1 METKMNI
8 KKIGVLLGLSMT
20 LTCAAWAQAPYRA
33 SRVSL
38 VTHSSPGGGTDL
50 FLCELSKHLPAALNA
65 NFAVENVRGGS
76 EAKAVAHPTQ
86 HHWSELLWKDFHVQL
101 A

>member
-1 METKMNI
+1 MNI

-20 LTCAAWAQAPYRA
+20 LTCAAWAQAPYPA

-50 FLCELSKHLPAALNA
+50 FLRELSKHLPAALNA